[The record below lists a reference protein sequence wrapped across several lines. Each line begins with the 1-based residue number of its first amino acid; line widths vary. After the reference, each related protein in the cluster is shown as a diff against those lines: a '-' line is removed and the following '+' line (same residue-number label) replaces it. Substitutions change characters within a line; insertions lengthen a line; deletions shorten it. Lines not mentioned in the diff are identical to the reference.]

1 MSYPEKGADI
11 SVCCGATTSHRCL
24 KKIAFAATLCA
35 ASVAV
40 LAIHHTK
47 TSGIMARIHHGLI
60 VCASNS
66 GTQSV
71 AQAAT
76 ISATE
81 QPGMVRLGLT
91 SGANGQVAVEPGS
104 STLASVLDT
113 ARHSNTLLMLDLHDT
128 NPQEVA
134 FEVTK
139 AHMRDRVIFVPAD
152 YKSTAAVLKA
162 DSKVMVAI
170 PVHSER
176 DAYNAHRMAGH
187 HPYAAYLSPLAAP
200 SLFSMVHRDAQ
211 AIITDTPP
219 AKISTADFLANRPI
233 DIVITHQPYQ
243 LTTSLTLPSLALTH
257 SE

>member
-1 MSYPEKGADI
+1 M
-11 SVCCGATTSHRCL
+11 SVCCSATTSHRCL
-24 KKIAFAATLCA
+24 KKIAFAAALCT

-60 VCASNS
+60 VCASNT
-66 GTQSV
+66 GTQNV

-76 ISATE
+76 ISGIGR
-81 QPGMVRLGLT
+81 PGMVRLGLT
-91 SGANGQVAVEPGS
+91 SSADGQVAVEPGS
-104 STLASVLDT
+104 STLATVLDT
-113 ARHSNTLLMLDLHDT
+113 ARHSNTLLMLDLHGAD
-128 NPQEVA
+128 PKEVA
-134 FEVTK
+134 FEVSK

-170 PVHSER
+170 AINSER

-187 HPYAAYLSPLAAP
+187 HPYAAYLSPSAAP
-200 SLFSMVHRDAQ
+200 SLFSLVHRDAE

-219 AKISTADFLANRPI
+219 SMISTADFLANRPV

-243 LTTSLTLPSLALTH
+243 LTTALALAPSPVTH

>member
-1 MSYPEKGADI
+1 M
-11 SVCCGATTSHRCL
+11 SVCCTPVASHRCL
-24 KKIAFAATLCA
+24 KKIVFAAALCA
-35 ASVAV
+35 TSVAV

-60 VCASNS
+60 VCASNT
-66 GTQSV
+66 GTQNI

-76 ISATE
+76 ISSIG

-91 SGANGQVAVEPGS
+91 SGADGQVAVEPGS
-104 STLASVLDT
+104 STLAAVLDT
-113 ARHSNTLLMLDLHDT
+113 ARHSNTLLMLDLHGA
-128 NPQEVA
+128 NPLEVA
-134 FEVTK
+134 FEVSK

-152 YKSTAAVLKA
+152 YKSTAAVLQA

-170 PVHSER
+170 PIKSER

-187 HPYAAYLSPLAAP
+187 HPYAAYLSPSAAP
-200 SLFSMVHRDAQ
+200 SLFSLVHRDAE
-211 AIITDTPP
+211 AIITDTPSS
-219 AKISTADFLANRPI
+219 KISTADFLANRPV

-243 LTTSLTLPSLALTH
+243 LTSSLSSPVAH

>member
-1 MSYPEKGADI
+1 M

-35 ASVAV
+35 ASIAV

-60 VCASNS
+60 VCASNT

-76 ISATE
+76 ISSTE

-91 SGANGQVAVEPGS
+91 SGADGQVAVEPGS
-104 STLASVLDT
+104 SALATVLDT
-113 ARHSNTLLMLDLHDT
+113 ARHTNTLLMLDLHGTD
-128 NPQEVA
+128 PREVAQEVS
-134 FEVTK
+134 K

-170 PVHSER
+170 PISSER
-176 DAYNAHRMAGH
+176 DAYNAHRIAGR
-187 HPYAAYLSPLAAP
+187 HPYAAYLPSSAAP
-200 SLFSMVHRDAQ
+200 SLFSLVHRDAE
-211 AIITDTPP
+211 AIITDTPS
-219 AKISTADFLANRPI
+219 AKISTADFLANRPV

-243 LTTSLTLPSLALTH
+243 LTTSLAVSGSSATH

>member
-1 MSYPEKGADI
+1 M
-11 SVCCGATTSHRCL
+11 
-24 KKIAFAATLCA
+24 KKIAFAAVLCA
-35 ASVAV
+35 ASIAV

-60 VCASNS
+60 VCASNT
-66 GTQSV
+66 GTQNI

-76 ISATE
+76 VPAIE
-81 QPGMVRLGLT
+81 RPGMVRLGLT
-91 SGANGQVAVEPGS
+91 SGTDGKVAVEPGS

-113 ARHSNTLLMLDLHDT
+113 ARHSNTLLMLDLHDA
-128 NPQEVA
+128 NPLEVA
-134 FEVTK
+134 FEVSK

-170 PVHSER
+170 PINSER

-187 HPYAAYLSPLAAP
+187 HPYAAYLSPSAAP
-200 SLFSMVHRDAQ
+200 SLFSLVHRDAE
-211 AIITDTPP
+211 AIITDTPS
-219 AKISTADFLANRPI
+219 AKISTADFLANRPV

-243 LTTSLTLPSLALTH
+243 LTTSLSMTPSPVAH

>member
-1 MSYPEKGADI
+1 MSHPEKGADI

-60 VCASNS
+60 VCASNT

-76 ISATE
+76 ISSMGR
-81 QPGMVRLGLT
+81 PGMVRLSLT
-91 SGANGQVAVEPGS
+91 SGADGQVAVEPGS
-104 STLASVLDT
+104 STLATILDT
-113 ARHSNTLLMLDLHDT
+113 ASHSNTLLMLDLHGAD
-128 NPQEVA
+128 PKEVA
-134 FEVTK
+134 HEVSK

-152 YKSTAAVLKA
+152 YKSTAEALKA

-170 PVHSER
+170 PINSER
-176 DAYNAHRMAGH
+176 DAYNAHRMAGR
-187 HPYAAYLSPLAAP
+187 HPYAAYLSPTAAP
-200 SLFSMVHRDAQ
+200 SLFSLVHRDAE
-211 AIITDTPP
+211 AIITDTPS
-219 AKISTADFLANRPI
+219 AKISTADFLANRPV

-243 LTTSLTLPSLALTH
+243 LTTSLTVPGSSTTH